1 MTNSINRKQIESL
14 LPHREPMLLI
24 DKLINTLIE
33 KKLDYASNTIKPTY
47 PDGLDA
53 EVFTFK
59 ALQEAQKKAKSKEK
73 KSYTK
78 TLLKS
83 GKNKIAQK
91 VSEESSELIIDYLN
105 GSKKR
110 TIEEAS
116 DLIYHLFVLLH
127 SKNIKLEDIKKE
139 LKSRRNVR
147 RK

>member
-1 MTNSINRKQIESL
+1 M
-14 LPHREPMLLI
+14 REEVYFLQELF
-24 DKLINTLIE
+24 
-33 KKLDYASNTIKPTY
+33 NTI
-47 PDGLDA
+47 
-53 EVFTFK
+53 
-59 ALQEAQKKAKSKEK
+59 QKKAKSKEK

-78 TLLKS
+78 ALLKS

-91 VSEESSELIIDYLN
+91 VSEESSELVIDYLN

-127 SKNIKLEDIKKE
+127 SKKIKLEDIKKE
-139 LKSRRNVR
+139 LKSRHNVR

>member
-1 MTNSINRKQIESL
+1 MKEDLYFLQEL
-14 LPHREPMLLI
+14 F
-24 DKLINTLIE
+24 
-33 KKLDYASNTIKPTY
+33 NTI
-47 PDGLDA
+47 
-53 EVFTFK
+53 
-59 ALQEAQKKAKSKEK
+59 QKKDKSKEK

-78 TLLKS
+78 ALLKS

-127 SKNIKLEDIKKE
+127 SKKIKLEDIKKE
-139 LKSRRNVR
+139 LKSRHNVR

>member
-1 MTNSINRKQIESL
+1 M
-14 LPHREPMLLI
+14 
-24 DKLINTLIE
+24 
-33 KKLDYASNTIKPTY
+33 
-47 PDGLDA
+47 
-53 EVFTFK
+53 
-59 ALQEAQKKAKSKEK
+59 
-73 KSYTK
+73 
-78 TLLKS
+78 LKS

-110 TIEEAS
+110 TVEEAS

>member
-1 MTNSINRKQIESL
+1 M
-14 LPHREPMLLI
+14 
-24 DKLINTLIE
+24 
-33 KKLDYASNTIKPTY
+33 KKEEFFLQDLFNTI
-47 PDGLDA
+47 
-53 EVFTFK
+53 
-59 ALQEAQKKAKSKEK
+59 QKKAKSKEK

-78 TLLKS
+78 ALLKS

-91 VSEESSELIIDYLN
+91 VGEESSELIIDYLN

-116 DLIYHLFVLLH
+116 DLIYHLFVLLY
-127 SKNIKLEDIKKE
+127 SKKIKLEDIKKE